1 LSFLLPEFDAKDSLR
16 AGPLRGLI
24 VRFASVSNKLRLS
37 CPPEVCFPDDGFET
51 VDHFFIL
58 FSSLPTS
65 EQWGWLSVRLRPAH
79 RTEPRGSG

>member
-1 LSFLLPEFDAKDSLR
+1 MSFLPSEFDAKESLR

-24 VRFASVSNKLRLS
+24 VRFASVSKSRLS
-37 CPPEVCFPDDGFET
+37 CSPEVCFPGDGFET

-65 EQWGWLSVRLRPAH
+65 EQWGWLSVRLCPAH
-79 RTEPRGSG
+79 RSEPWGSG